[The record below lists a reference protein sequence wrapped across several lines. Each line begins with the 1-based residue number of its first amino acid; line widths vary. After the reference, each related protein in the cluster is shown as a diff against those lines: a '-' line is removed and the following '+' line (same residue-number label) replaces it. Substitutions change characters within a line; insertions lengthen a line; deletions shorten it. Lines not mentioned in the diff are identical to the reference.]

1 MERQPIHGGLKHG
14 TKQRIPRRKNAAC
27 MGSGATYVRP
37 RTRASCL
44 RYRRIPPPPP
54 WNSPIFTRVAENIS
68 GNWPGNDRGK
78 AGGVSRMIR
87 RESIDE
93 ESLRGSKRHFSP
105 PTYYYYYH
113 YTRSSYLSSLPPLS
127 IHCLRSTR
135 EDSNFYDK
143 VSNLSGRIAC
153 GKGRRRTERNGG
165 AVLCTLISI

>member
-1 MERQPIHGGLKHG
+1 MHGIGG
-14 TKQRIPRRKNAAC
+14 DVCTTEN
-27 MGSGATYVRP
+27 
-37 RTRASCL
+37 SCEL
-44 RYRRIPPPPP
+44 LTLSANTPP

-105 PTYYYYYH
+105 PTYYYYH